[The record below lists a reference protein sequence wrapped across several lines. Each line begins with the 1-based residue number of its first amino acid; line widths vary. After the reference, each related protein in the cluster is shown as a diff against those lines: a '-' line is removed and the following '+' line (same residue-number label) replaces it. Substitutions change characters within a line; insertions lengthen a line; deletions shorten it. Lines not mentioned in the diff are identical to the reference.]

1 VKDFN
6 KVKDSGKR
14 EAFKTGSKR
23 DTRKGKGRYDL
34 LPPSGV
40 RRLAKHYENGAIKYG
55 DRNWQLGQPSSRYMD
70 SLLRHA
76 FSYLDG
82 KRDEDHLAAIA
93 WNAFGIIY
101 NEEVLPDMDDLTD

>member
-1 VKDFN
+1 
-6 KVKDSGKR
+6 
-14 EAFKTGSKR
+14 
-23 DTRKGKGRYDL
+23 
-34 LPPSGV
+34 
-40 RRLAKHYENGAIKYG
+40 
-55 DRNWQLGQPSSRYMD
+55 MD

-101 NEEVLPDMDDLTD
+101 NEEVMPDMDDLTA